1 MAIDFDA
8 LDLVRTQ
15 NKARLHEKK
24 ISDQKKKH
32 ELFIDARNKLDKLA
46 NAYNKADDQGI
57 KEVYKNKWLELVK
70 IYANKIQKGKNKME
84 YKFNEDQIFIIK
96 WCLEIQESIWS
107 KSKSSREYY
116 DADLSRLNE
125 CLKIIA
131 NKIQKGKIK

>member
-1 MAIDFDA
+1 MEYKFNEDQIFIIKWCLEIQESIWSKSKSSREYYDADLSRLNLYSILFFTFLYFDA

-70 IYANKIQKGKNKME
+70 IYANKI
-84 YKFNEDQIFIIK
+84 
-96 WCLEIQESIWS
+96 
-107 KSKSSREYY
+107 
-116 DADLSRLNE
+116 
-125 CLKIIA
+125 
-131 NKIQKGKIK
+131 

>member
-15 NKARLHEKK
+15 NKARIHEKK

-46 NAYNKADDQGI
+46 NAYNKATDQGI

-70 IYANKIQKGKNKME
+70 IYANKI
-84 YKFNEDQIFIIK
+84 
-96 WCLEIQESIWS
+96 
-107 KSKSSREYY
+107 
-116 DADLSRLNE
+116 
-125 CLKIIA
+125 
-131 NKIQKGKIK
+131 

>member
-8 LDLVRTQ
+8 LDLVRTK
-15 NKARLHEKK
+15 NKAKMYE
-24 ISDQKKKH
+24 QKKREQLLKRVDD
-32 ELFIDARNKLDKLA
+32 IKQKLLKPIFNGCNDEFYEMWL
-46 NAYNKADDQGI
+46 NKAHKYYNDTLF
-57 KEVYKNKWLELVK
+57 KK
-70 IYANKIQKGKNKME
+70 QKGKNKME